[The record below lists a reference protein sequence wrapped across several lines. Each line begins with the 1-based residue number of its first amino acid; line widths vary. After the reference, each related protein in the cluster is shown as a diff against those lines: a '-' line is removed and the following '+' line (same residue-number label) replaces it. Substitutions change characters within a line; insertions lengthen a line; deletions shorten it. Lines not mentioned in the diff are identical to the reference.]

1 MAEAIWAA
9 AVARP
14 SARLGPLAVEAPDED
29 AFTLAVAAAEAL
41 PALAGGGPPSRMDL
55 VGDFLPNAEWGIPEA
70 LGLRDTAVHTASG
83 GPAHLFEA
91 IRGHGR
97 EGAEG
102 SRIVLA
108 VDRSD
113 VGRGHGVAHG
123 ALAVALAIGPGT
135 GIQIDHVAS
144 HVRSPS
150 ERPRPIRAEHL
161 GGRPSGD
168 PIPLLLIGDDE
179 RLVAAAREAGGLGFA
194 PSVVPKAPPGTGPA
208 PTTPFALALRA
219 SDPESAV
226 HSFVL
231 GALGPDRDVY
241 VRGRVTGP
249 VAWSESAPAP
259 TMALS
264 APPAPDE
271 PHALDARSE
280 GAYVPRARYLENLP
294 SRWRLEADW
303 CPACRQWTFPVRGAC
318 SGCGDSEHLERRPLS
333 RTEWKVEAATIVRP
347 GAQPTEFDGT
357 VALSGAYGVVIARS
371 PEGPRGTFQVAGPA
385 GTIELGT
392 PVTTVLRRLYP
403 MEGEWRYGRKALVP
417 KAPPKSGP

>member
-1 MAEAIWAA
+1 MPEAIRAA

-41 PALAGGGPPSRMDL
+41 PAVAGPPRRIDL
-55 VGDFLPNAEWGIPEA
+55 VGDLLPQTEWGIPEA
-70 LGLRDTAVHTASG
+70 LGFPDSAVHRTSG

-97 EGAEG
+97 EASEG
-102 SRIVLA
+102 FRIVLA

-113 VGRGHGVAHG
+113 VGRGHGLAHG
-123 ALAVALAIGPGT
+123 ALAVALSIGEGF
-135 GIQIDHVAS
+135 GIQVDHVAA

-150 ERPRPIRAEHL
+150 EPPRPLRPEHL

-168 PIPLLLIGDDE
+168 PVPLLLIGDDE

-208 PTTPFALALRA
+208 PTTPYALALRTP
-219 SDPESAV
+219 DPEIGV
-226 HSFVL
+226 HPFVL
-231 GALGPDRDVY
+231 GALGADRDVY

-249 VAWSESAPAP
+249 VAWSEAPSAS

-264 APPAPDE
+264 APPARE
-271 PHALDARSE
+271 EEQNLDARSE

-303 CPACRQWTFPVRGAC
+303 CPACARLTFPIRGAC
-318 SGCGDSEHLERRPLS
+318 SGCGDAPHLERRSLS
-333 RTEWKVEAATIVRP
+333 RNDWKVEAGTIVRP

-385 GTIELGT
+385 APIDLGT
-392 PVTTVLRRLYP
+392 LVTPVLRRLYP
-403 MEGEWRYGRKALVP
+403 LEGEWRYGRKALVV
-417 KAPPKSGP
+417 KPPA

>member
-1 MAEAIWAA
+1 MAAAIFAA

-41 PALAGGGPPSRMDL
+41 PVLPGGGAPSRLDL
-55 VGDFLPNAEWGIPEA
+55 VGDFGPSAEWGIPEA
-70 LGLRDTAVHTASG
+70 LGWRDTAVHTSSG

-97 EGAEG
+97 EAAERT
-102 SRIVLA
+102 RIVLA
-108 VDRSD
+108 VDRSGI
-113 VGRGHGVAHG
+113 GRGRGIAHG

-135 GIQIDHVAS
+135 GIQVDHVAA

-150 ERPRPIRAEHL
+150 EPPQPLRPEHL

-168 PIPLLLIGDDE
+168 PVALLLIGDDE

-208 PTTPFALALRA
+208 PTTPYALALRA
-219 SDPESAV
+219 SDPETAV
-226 HSFVL
+226 HPFVL
-231 GALGPDRDVY
+231 GALGADRDVY
-241 VRGRVTGP
+241 VRGRVTGT

-259 TMALS
+259 TMVLS

-271 PHALDARSE
+271 PQALDARSE

-303 CPACRQWTFPVRGAC
+303 CPGCGRWTFPVRGAC

-333 RTEWKVEAATIVRP
+333 RRDWKVEAATIVRP

-385 GTIELGT
+385 APIELGT
-392 PVTTVLRRLYP
+392 AVTTVLRRLYP
-403 MEGEWRYGRKALVP
+403 MEGEWRYGRKALVV
-417 KAPPKSGP
+417 KSPA